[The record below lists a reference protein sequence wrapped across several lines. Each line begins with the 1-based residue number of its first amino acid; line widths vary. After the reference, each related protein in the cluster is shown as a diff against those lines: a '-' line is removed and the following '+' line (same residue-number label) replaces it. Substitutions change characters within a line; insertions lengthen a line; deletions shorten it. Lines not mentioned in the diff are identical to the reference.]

1 MKANQPQLSEK
12 HKMLAF
18 ALHARGVSRSNAASI
33 LLTLETED
41 MVDDLTWYMTE
52 NPSAPQE
59 ELVAVAFQIYKEAH
73 E

>member
-1 MKANQPQLSEK
+1 MTDRYQLSEK
-12 HKMLAF
+12 QKMLAF

-33 LLTLETED
+33 LMTLEN
-41 MVDDLTWYMTE
+41 DDQIDDITWYMAQ

-59 ELVAVAFQIYKEAH
+59 ELVAVAFQIRKEAH

>member
-1 MKANQPQLSEK
+1 MKANQPQLSENR
-12 HKMLAF
+12 KMLAF

-33 LLTLETED
+33 LLALDNDD
-41 MVDDLTWYMTE
+41 MVDDLAWYMTE

-59 ELVAVAFQIYKEAH
+59 ELVAVAFQIHKEAH